1 MGMLTK
7 ALTTVA
13 DWVSIGF
20 PERMARG
27 IVSGDLPTPP
37 EEVVR
42 RVASGELPMDEA
54 SIAKR
59 IEEQYN
65 PEIYYRGSW
74 KNEAESG
81 RDMWMTTSPTVAD
94 TYAMN
99 EKGTRRLGP
108 TYPLRH
114 NAKNLAEVRGNGVAF
129 NKVTTNSNKL
139 KGLQADPASKGV
151 HVGTDNIARAVK
163 ESGSYDGTRFNNIAD
178 EFNIRRGAERSDV
191 VNVLASRPDIKV
203 RHRDAVYDPEYNG
216 PNIMGGALAGA
227 VGLGALSQSEEA
239 DAAAL
244 KLLKNMTPE
253 MATSQI
259 KNRLNKDRF
268 KGISPNKSVT
278 DYVHNNTTYDRG
290 FLSDIKRS
298 GEQYG
303 GPTYRA
309 GVTDFAKE
317 LLASTDDPNVK
328 SAIMDWVQPRL
339 ARGGQVAAVTAA
351 AAGANRAAAE
361 DEAPK
366 EKEQGSIG
374 KVLTQ
379 MEELDLIPDAGARA
393 MAMAFLKRELD
404 AAIKHIEMPAQG
416 LWGTARG
423 LFGLATDEAPADT
436 RRAMKEVYTQPTEQ
450 SLERAGTY
458 VLKETGSPAAAAA
471 TSTLGMLTD
480 PSFWF

>member
-1 MGMLTK
+1 
-7 ALTTVA
+7 
-13 DWVSIGF
+13 
-20 PERMARG
+20 
-27 IVSGDLPTPP
+27 
-37 EEVVR
+37 
-42 RVASGELPMDEA
+42 
-54 SIAKR
+54 
-59 IEEQYN
+59 
-65 PEIYYRGSW
+65 
-74 KNEAESG
+74 
-81 RDMWMTTSPTVAD
+81 
-94 TYAMN
+94 
-99 EKGTRRLGP
+99 
-108 TYPLRH
+108 
-114 NAKNLAEVRGNGVAF
+114 
-129 NKVTTNSNKL
+129 
-139 KGLQADPASKGV
+139 
-151 HVGTDNIARAVK
+151 
-163 ESGSYDGTRFNNIAD
+163 
-178 EFNIRRGAERSDV
+178 
-191 VNVLASRPDIKV
+191 
-203 RHRDAVYDPEYNG
+203 
-216 PNIMGGALAGA
+216 MGGALAGT

-268 KGISPNKSVT
+268 RGVSPNKSVT

-290 FLSDIKRS
+290 FLSDIRKQ
-298 GEQYG
+298 GEEYG

-361 DEAPK
+361 DETP
-366 EKEQGSIG
+366 EEQGPIG

-379 MEELDLIPDAGARA
+379 MEKLDLIPDAGARA
-393 MAMAFLKRELD
+393 MAMAFLKKEL
-404 AAIKHIEMPAQG
+404 ASAIKHIEMPAQG

-423 LFGLATDEAPADT
+423 LFGLATDEAPEDT
-436 RRAMKEVYTQPTEQ
+436 RRAMREVYTQPTDE
-450 SLERAGTY
+450 SLERAGQY

-480 PSFWF
+480 PSFWL